1 MSTETKS
8 SKSSSKLNNKT
19 VGKTVKKMPKKT
31 TQDNG
36 VVDKNTEKYKVAL
49 KFVNKILV
57 NIGKE
62 EIDDLTKFKDIDRD
76 DVIEDINKTT
86 LEEMEEEVFKY
97 FDKNGCNYYRKT
109 NGLVVN
115 CLRGMMRQLGLSM
128 TSVKKDITSTI
139 NGKKYRKSHMFYS
152 VNQVN

>member
-1 MSTETKS
+1 MSTEN
-8 SKSSSKLNNKT
+8 KSSSNLNNKM
-19 VGKTVKKMPKKT
+19 VQKPVKKTVK
-31 TQDNG
+31 DN
-36 VVDKNTEKYKVAL
+36 VPVDKNSEKYKVAL
-49 KFVNKILV
+49 KFVNKVLE

-62 EIDDLTKFKDIDRD
+62 SIDDLTKFKDIDRD
-76 DVIEDINKTT
+76 DIIEDINKTT
-86 LEEMEEEVFKY
+86 LEEMEDEIFVH
-97 FDKNGCNYYRKT
+97 FDKNKCNYYRKT

-152 VNQVN
+152 VN

>member
-1 MSTETKS
+1 MSTKTKLTS
-8 SKSSSKLNNKT
+8 THINKVNKNT
-19 VGKTVKKMPKKT
+19 VNKNIVLENK
-31 TQDNG
+31 
-36 VVDKNTEKYKVAL
+36 VDKNSEKYKVGL
-49 KFVNKILV
+49 KFVNEILA

-62 EIDDLTKFKDIDRD
+62 GIDDLTKFKDIDRD
-76 DVIEDINKTT
+76 DIIENINKTT
-86 LEEMEEEVFKY
+86 LENMEEEIFKY
-97 FDKNGCNYYRKT
+97 YDKNKCNFYRKT